1 MPLKK
6 NDCKNLFPLTFSG
19 SLYILSAGLL
29 LFVGLYRG
37 ELAAALA
44 GSLLLAYALVSLLL
58 CLFTILLW
66 KPARLRLVQG
76 KNGAFTLTIQ
86 NVPNIFVT
94 LLCGAQLCIR
104 YKRTNFYGKQAYI
117 ENIFPISGPETH
129 HDPHFPGYGV
139 FIPAQEVL
147 ILHDFASFYRFPLH
161 APARSCCEPVFK
173 PVIPE
178 QHAGQGSPSG
188 TTTQTT
194 GLSSYDRSEN
204 LYETRTYLPG
214 DDPRKINWKVFA
226 HSGSLSIREGEL
238 LPPPNAEYF
247 CIFNSKTPRDPDP
260 QTQLSFCL
268 LVKRAASYL
277 SELCSKNRTITLI
290 VRGTSGVVESVSI
303 NNAESS
309 YRTRL
314 FNTLA
319 LLALSPEAP
328 SAEECLS
335 LVPAKGAVLFFTLP
349 EPLTEILP
357 WSRTNYLLGPYPD
370 ASRPHSLHDTLR
382 SVICIPR
389 TLDASRSLYQPSVFH
404 ALLERFSAEGLSAH
418 II

>member
-6 NDCKNLFPLTFSG
+6 NDCKNLFPLTLSG

-44 GSLLLAYALVSLLL
+44 GSLLLAYSLVSLLL
-58 CLFTILLW
+58 CLLAILLW
-66 KPARLRLVQG
+66 KHARIRLVQG
-76 KNGAFTLTIQ
+76 KNGVFTLTVQ
-86 NVPNIFVT
+86 NFPALFIT
-94 LLCGAQLCIR
+94 LLCGARLFIR
-104 YKRTNFYGKQAYI
+104 YKRINFYGKQSYI
-117 ENIFPISGPETH
+117 ENCFPISGPETH
-129 HDPHFPGYGV
+129 HDPQFPGYGV

-147 ILHDFASFYRFPLH
+147 VLHDFALFYQFPLQ
-161 APARSCCEPVFK
+161 AQARSCCGPVYK
-173 PVIPE
+173 PVVPE

-194 GLSSYDRSEN
+194 GSSSYDRSEN

-238 LPPPNAEYF
+238 LPPPNAEFF
-247 CIFNSKTPRDPDP
+247 CIFNSRTPRDPAP
-260 QTQLSFCL
+260 LTQQSFCL

-277 SELCSKNRTITLI
+277 SELCSTNRTITLI
-290 VRGTSGVVESVSI
+290 IRGTSGIVESVSI

-309 YRTRL
+309 YRTIL

-328 SAEECLS
+328 SAEECLA
-335 LVPAKGAVLFFTLP
+335 LVPAEGAVLFFTLP
-349 EPLTEILP
+349 QPLTERLP
-357 WSRTNYLLGPYPD
+357 WSRTHYLLGPYPD
-370 ASRPHSLHDTLR
+370 ASRPHALHDLLR
-382 SVICIPR
+382 SVFWIPR
-389 TLDASRSLYQPSVFH
+389 TQDTGRSLYQPTVFH
-404 ALLERFSAEGLSAH
+404 AVLERFSAEGLSAH
-418 II
+418 LI